1 MTRARDLANVL
12 GSGIIPTAS
21 YDLDGIIDQSLA
33 RLSSDSNADGGTVSS
48 SSGILEGAIYN
59 IIEDNNTYTY
69 NGGTV

>member
-21 YDLDGIIDQSLA
+21 YDLDGLIDQSLT

>member
-1 MTRARDLANVL
+1 MTRARDLA
-12 GSGIIPTAS
+12 GIFSTGAIPSAS
-21 YDLDGIIDQSLA
+21 YDLDGSIDQSLA

-48 SSGILEGAIYN
+48 SSGILEGGIYN

>member
-12 GSGIIPTAS
+12 SSGVIPTAS
-21 YDLDGIIDQSLA
+21 YDLDGVIDQSLA

-48 SSGILEGAIYN
+48 STGILEGGIYN

>member
-21 YDLDGIIDQSLA
+21 YDLDGLIDQSLA

>member
-1 MTRARDLANVL
+1 MTRARDVASILSAGV
-12 GSGIIPTAS
+12 IPTAS
-21 YDLDGIIDQSLA
+21 YDLDGTIDQSLA

>member
-1 MTRARDLANVL
+1 
-12 GSGIIPTAS
+12 
-21 YDLDGIIDQSLA
+21 LDGSIDQSLA

-48 SSGILEGAIYN
+48 SSGILEGGIYN

>member
-1 MTRARDLANVL
+1 LTRARDVASILSA
-12 GSGIIPTAS
+12 GIIPTAS

-48 SSGILEGAIYN
+48 SSGILEGGIYN

>member
-1 MTRARDLANVL
+1 MTRARDVANIL
-12 GSGIIPTAS
+12 SSGAIPAAS
-21 YDLDGIIDQSLA
+21 YDLDGTIDQSLA

-48 SSGILEGAIYN
+48 SSGILEGAIYT

>member
-12 GSGIIPTAS
+12 SSGVIPTAS
-21 YDLDGIIDQSLA
+21 YDVDGVIDQSLA

-48 SSGILEGAIYN
+48 SSGILEGGIYN

>member
-1 MTRARDLANVL
+1 MTRARDVASILNA
-12 GSGIIPTAS
+12 GIIPSAS

-48 SSGILEGAIYN
+48 SSGILEGGIYS

>member
-1 MTRARDLANVL
+1 MTRARDVASILSV
-12 GSGIIPTAS
+12 GIIPSAS

>member
-1 MTRARDLANVL
+1 LTRARDVASILSTGA
-12 GSGIIPTAS
+12 IPSAS
-21 YDLDGIIDQSLA
+21 YDLDGSIDQSLA

-48 SSGILEGAIYN
+48 SSGILESAIYN

>member
-21 YDLDGIIDQSLA
+21 YDLDGLIDQSLA

-48 SSGILEGAIYN
+48 SSGILEGGIYN

>member
-1 MTRARDLANVL
+1 LTRARDLANVL

-21 YDLDGIIDQSLA
+21 YDLDGLIDQSLA